1 MIEITLHKLRT
12 KLKSG
17 IMNIFRPL
25 ILTSLLFSATIML
38 SQNQYI
44 MASDHKITIEGT
56 SNVHDWVEV
65 AQTAIGDGVVQ
76 WNQDATFNIQKL
88 NLKVTV
94 KSLKSDKG
102 SIMDNKTYDALK
114 GDDHPYITF
123 KMVSIKSNVKSGTG
137 YSIKV
142 NGDLTIA
149 GVTKNV
155 DINGTVYVKE
165 NGKLYIETSKAI
177 KMSDFGI
184 DPPTAMMGAMTV
196 GNDITIKFKLNY
208 LMK

>member
-1 MIEITLHKLRT
+1 MK
-12 KLKSG
+12 
-17 IMNIFRPL
+17 IFRLLIIIPL
-25 ILTSLLFSATIML
+25 FLSASVL
-38 SQNQYI
+38 QGQNQYTL
-44 MASDHKITIEGT
+44 AGDHKITIEGT
-56 SNVHDWVEV
+56 SNVHNWEEV
-65 AQTAIGDGVVQ
+65 AQTASGDGVVQ

-123 KMVSIKSNVKSGTG
+123 KLSSIKSMVKSGTG
-137 YSIKV
+137 YTVKV

-165 NGKLYIETSKAI
+165 NGKLYIETSKSI
-177 KMSDFGI
+177 KMTDFGI

-196 GNDITIKFKLNY
+196 GNEITIKFKLNF

>member
-1 MIEITLHKLRT
+1 MK
-12 KLKSG
+12 
-17 IMNIFRPL
+17 IFRPL
-25 ILTSLLFSATIML
+25 ILIPLFLSASVML
-38 SQNQYI
+38 GQNQYTL
-44 MASDHKITIEGT
+44 ASDHKITIQGT
-56 SNVHDWVEV
+56 SNVHDWEEV
-65 AQTAIGDGVVQ
+65 AQTASGDGVVQ

-114 GDDHPYITF
+114 GDEHPYITF
-123 KMVSIKSNVKSGTG
+123 KLSSIKSMVKSGTG
-137 YSIKV
+137 YTVKV

-165 NGKLYIETSKAI
+165 NGKLYIETSKSI
-177 KMSDFGI
+177 KMTDFGI

-196 GNDITIKFKLNY
+196 GNEITIKFKLNF